1 MILKIFLI
9 FFVYLCLPLDLASQ
23 KFYRTGA
30 DTNIVTTPEFGILL
44 AGGRNDNNNGMRW
57 LTQKANGGDVV
68 VLRANDSDGYND
80 YIYSQLGAT
89 VNSVTTI
96 VITSSAQAG
105 SEEVCKAV
113 RDAEMVFIAGGNQWN
128 YYNHWKGTCL
138 QKALND
144 HVNIKSA
151 PIGGTSAGL
160 AVLGEVVYTAQN
172 NTVFSS
178 EALSNPFHSRVTLA
192 KDFLSI
198 PFMENVITDSHYDDR
213 DRNGRHV
220 VFLARII
227 KDWGLSAMGIGVNEY
242 TAVGVESNGIAKVFG
257 SPSHPDYAYFI
268 RGNSDPEICEPGI
281 PLTWNN
287 QGNALSVYR
296 IKGNQQGNGAFNLNN
311 WEDVEGGEWFRW
323 YVESG
328 NLYKVTSTGFNPGY
342 IDTGIKNDIF
352 LFPNPAR
359 NFIILEKLKGNVSG
373 VIRVY
378 DLKGQ
383 LTIEVNLTEGDLLLN
398 NNLDIS
404 HLESGLYFIRI
415 YSENV
420 IHSGRFIKL

>member
-1 MILKIFLI
+1 MTFKISLLFC
-9 FFVYLCLPLDLASQ
+9 VYLCLPVALVSQ
-23 KFYRTGA
+23 TFYRTGA
-30 DTNIVTTPEFGILL
+30 DTNIVTTPDFGILL
-44 AGGRNDNNNGMRW
+44 AGGRGDNNNGMRW
-57 LTQKANGGDVV
+57 LAQKANGGDVV
-68 VLRANDSDGYND
+68 VLRADQSNGYNN
-80 YIYSQLGAT
+80 YIYSQLGVT

-105 SEEVCKAV
+105 SEKVCKAV
-113 RDAEMVFIAGGNQWN
+113 RDAEMIFIAGGNQWN

-138 QKALND
+138 QEALND

-178 EALSNPFHSRVTLA
+178 EALSNPFHSGVTLS

-198 PFMENVITDSHYDDR
+198 PFLESVVTDSHYDDR

-227 KDWGLSAMGIGVNEY
+227 KDWGLPAKGIGVNEY
-242 TAVGVESNGIAKVFG
+242 TAVGVESSGIAKVFG

-268 RGNSDPEICEPGI
+268 RGNSIPEVCEPGI

-287 QGNALSVYR
+287 HGNALSVYR
-296 IKGNQQGNGAFNLNN
+296 IKGNQQGNGVFNLNN
-311 WEDVEGGEWFRW
+311 WEEAEGGEWFRW

-328 NLYKVTSTGFNPGY
+328 GLFREITTGFEPDYSEIRIRNN
-342 IDTGIKNDIF
+342 ISV
-352 LFPNPAR
+352 FPNPAK
-359 NFIILEKLKGNVSG
+359 NFVILENVPN
-373 VIRVY
+373 VTRWAFRVY
-378 DLKGQ
+378 DMKGQ
-383 LTIEVNLTEGDLLLN
+383 LAMEKYNAEGDLLIN
-398 NNLDIS
+398 NSLDVS
-404 HLESGLYFIRI
+404 LLKPGLYIIKI
-415 YSENV
+415 YSGNGV
-420 IHSGRFIKL
+420 DSGRFIKR